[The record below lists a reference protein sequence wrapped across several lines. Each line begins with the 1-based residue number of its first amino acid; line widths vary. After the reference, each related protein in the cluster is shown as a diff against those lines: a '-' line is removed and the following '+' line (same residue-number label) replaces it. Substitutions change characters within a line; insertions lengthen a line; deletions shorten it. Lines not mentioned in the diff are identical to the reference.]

1 MKIYT
6 LNSRP
11 DEQMTL
17 DEAIDWLEENLHFTR
32 DYVFT
37 LKETEAQAKMID
49 VLIDA
54 YFIVEEIDDGDSW
67 EDDTEERER
76 EFRREQL

>member
-6 LNSRP
+6 LNTRP

-17 DEAIDWLEENLHFTR
+17 DDAISWLEENLHFTR
-32 DYVFT
+32 DEVIT
-37 LKETEAQAKMID
+37 VEETNAQAEMID

-54 YFIVEEIDDGDSW
+54 YFIVETIDDNDRW

-76 EFRREQL
+76 EYRREKL